1 MPALPRNGGGKG
13 GRALIDSP
21 RNFHDRTPSVPP
33 CSPKR
38 KLGKW
43 ENRGWFYQLSVL
55 PRRGVLNGD
64 YHNGKPPANRVNDEV
79 APGTSPLVQVLGKRG
94 GRGGGGEGERGW
106 RKEKGEAVRMCF
118 FLGLLPPAVAAAA
131 AAAAATAAAAVTA
144 LPGAAYHLLGE
155 RSVFATYGL
164 EKVAKGLALTIGYC
178 KGGRGV
184 KELSHFAF
192 PVWVCCK
199 QRITIPLPLPLSL
212 VH

>member
-79 APGTSPLVQVLGKRG
+79 APGTSPLVRERRLCLHRNGDWPGVSPETLGLCLPAIKRCW
-94 GRGGGGEGERGW
+94 GREGGGEG
-106 RKEKGEAVRMCF
+106 GE
-118 FLGLLPPAVAAAA
+118 
-131 AAAAATAAAAVTA
+131 
-144 LPGAAYHLLGE
+144 GE
-155 RSVFATYGL
+155 
-164 EKVAKGLALTIGYC
+164 
-178 KGGRGV
+178 
-184 KELSHFAF
+184 
-192 PVWVCCK
+192 
-199 QRITIPLPLPLSL
+199 
-212 VH
+212 